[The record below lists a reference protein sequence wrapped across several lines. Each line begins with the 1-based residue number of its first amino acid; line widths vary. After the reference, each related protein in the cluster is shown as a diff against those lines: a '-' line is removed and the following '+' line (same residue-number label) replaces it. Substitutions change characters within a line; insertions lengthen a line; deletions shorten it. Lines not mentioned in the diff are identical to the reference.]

1 MKSAGVLHDENRLIE
16 RVARGDVKAFET
28 LYDRYSAMVYSLAA
42 RMLGQS
48 IAEEMVQEVF
58 ILVWRKAQLYEPKRG
73 VFSTWLMRVAHHR
86 IIDELRRRR
95 RQTQP
100 ISENAE
106 RPMEDLADMRP
117 LTEQIMAQEARGAA
131 VRAALSKL
139 SLEQQAV
146 IEQAYFKGLT
156 QSDIAEKLQIP
167 LGTVKTR
174 IRLGLQKLR
183 GELTQKGVF
192 KV

>member
-1 MKSAGVLHDENRLIE
+1 LKSAGVLHDENRLIE

>member
-1 MKSAGVLHDENRLIE
+1 M
-16 RVARGDVKAFET
+16 ARGDVKAFET